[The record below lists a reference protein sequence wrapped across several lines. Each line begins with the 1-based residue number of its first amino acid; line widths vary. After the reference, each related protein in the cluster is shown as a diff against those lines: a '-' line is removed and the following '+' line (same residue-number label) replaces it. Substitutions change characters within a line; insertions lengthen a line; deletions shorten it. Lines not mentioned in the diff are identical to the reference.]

1 MAVENNDTEIVKLIL
16 SRDYVKAN
24 ILSSSFQKV
33 NDDLC
38 EKTVMT
44 PLHIAVLNKN
54 TKIVKLLL
62 AVKNININIVDGK
75 GKKPAEYAIHNK
87 KIECM
92 LQSFKTP

>member
-1 MAVENNDTEIVKLIL
+1 MEVENNDTEIVKLIL
-16 SRDYVKAN
+16 SRDDVKAN
-24 ILSSSFQKV
+24 ILLSSFQKV

-62 AVKNININIVDGK
+62 AVKSIAINICRWK
-75 GKKPAEYAIHNK
+75 RE
-87 KIECM
+87 
-92 LQSFKTP
+92 KTC